1 MRLLIGTHNPSKL
14 ASMRA
19 RFAPEDG
26 ITCLSLDDL
35 DIHVDIPEDAKDAL
49 GNARQKALIYHR
61 ASGLPVLAE
70 DSGLVFLDLP
80 DDHPDQPGIHVRRM
94 QSGHVMEDDEEMLR
108 WYQAIAHRHG
118 GRLRAGWQDAYC
130 IVLDEAHVYTM
141 ADDKASLPCVFDLV
155 DRPCESRKPGWPLDS
170 LSICPYNGRYFAEM
184 TVEERQAAYHAHS
197 DAAKLR
203 HEAHDKWLR
212 EICLGA
218 VQGASVSGVFSR

>member
-1 MRLLIGTHNPSKL
+1 MKLLIGTHNPSKL
-14 ASMRA
+14 AAMRA

-49 GNARQKALIYHR
+49 GNARQKALLYHQ

-70 DSGLVFLDLP
+70 DSGLIFLDLP

-94 QSGHVMEDDEEMLR
+94 QNGHVMEDDEEMLR
-108 WYQAIAHRHG
+108 WYQVIAHRHG

-130 IVLDEAHVYTM
+130 IVLDETHVYTM
-141 ADDKASLPCVFDLV
+141 TDDKTSLPCVFDLI
-155 DRPCESRKPGWPLDS
+155 DLPCKARKPGWPLDS

-184 TVEERQAAYHAHS
+184 TTEERQTAYHAHS
-197 DAAKLR
+197 DAARNR
-203 HEAHDKWLR
+203 HEAFCHWLHR
-212 EICLGA
+212 ICCGEAQNTGMLQTDG
-218 VQGASVSGVFSR
+218 G